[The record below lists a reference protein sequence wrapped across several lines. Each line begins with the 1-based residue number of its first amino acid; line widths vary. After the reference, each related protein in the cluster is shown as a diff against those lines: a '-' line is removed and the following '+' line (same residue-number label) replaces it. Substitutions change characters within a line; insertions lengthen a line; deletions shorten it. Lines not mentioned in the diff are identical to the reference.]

1 MIRTKIITRPKY
13 EKYEFEF
20 DIERFS
26 NQFNRKI
33 IDIQYTS
40 NISNYEA
47 YLKIY
52 YKEDKEK

>member
-13 EKYEFEF
+13 EKCEFEF

-33 IDIQYTS
+33 IDVQYTS
-40 NISNYEA
+40 NVSNYKAIITYE
-47 YLKIY
+47 I
-52 YKEDKEK
+52 

>member
-52 YKEDKEK
+52 YKEQEK